1 MTPTVVECSRY
12 AVPDSIGQPESVSS
26 LKVALEKAVR
36 AVGGGRE
43 AEQLVDGLDDYLE
56 THPAAVHN
64 MTHQALDGLSS
75 MFKHKSETNVTTQA
89 PAVLSTTAAQAAV
102 ATAPASDPGTVF
114 GTLLTDERMDRFRS
128 VQNPWVIT
136 GFAAMVASICMGI
149 AMGALCQARLIYRG
163 SQAREPLLAGG
174 GSSEVHLNDMNA
186 ATTADMA

>member
-1 MTPTVVECSRY
+1 MAPTVQECSRY
-12 AVPDSIGQPESVSS
+12 AVPDFIGQPEPVSS
-26 LKVALEKAVR
+26 LKFALEKAVR

-114 GTLLTDERMDRFRS
+114 GTLLTMDRFRS